1 MAPVTAHPRAQ
12 RRDSRQVAPVGPDQQ
27 LQLQAFTWTPVGP
40 NATGVQGKPRE
51 VPARLMS
58 QIKSP
63 RDDTKQSATL
73 ILHQRR
79 QLETHRIRIADT
91 PAAGLLRVD
100 AGCPS
105 GTEREEHPRGHHPHH
120 HTPWP
125 WHAAATPPS
134 VSTVDKNT
142 RPTKTVAGHLIIP
155 PSAGSA
161 CARLGVLPAVV
172 GVAHTPNP
180 W

>member
-1 MAPVTAHPRAQ
+1 VTAHPRAQ
-12 RRDSRQVAPVGPDQQ
+12 RRRLPAVTPVGPEQRWQ
-27 LQLQAFTWTPVGP
+27 LQGFTWTPFGP

-51 VPARLMS
+51 ALARLMS
-58 QIKSP
+58 QIRSP
-63 RDDTKQSATL
+63 GDDTKQSATL
-73 ILHQRR
+73 VLHQRR
-79 QLETHRIRIADT
+79 QLGTRRGRITDT
-91 PAAGLLRVD
+91 SAAGLLRME

-105 GTEREEHPRGHHPHH
+105 KTEREEHPRGHHPHH
-120 HTPWP
+120 HAPWS
-125 WHAAATPPS
+125 WHAAATLIS
-134 VSTVDKNT
+134 VSAVEKNT
-142 RPTKTVAGHLIIP
+142 RPAKTVAGHLITP

>member
-79 QLETHRIRIADT
+79 QQGTCGIRMAETS
-91 PAAGLLRVD
+91 AAGLLRVD

-105 GTEREEHPRGHHPHH
+105 GTEREERPKGHHPHH

-125 WHAAATPPS
+125 WHAAATPLS
-134 VSTVDKNT
+134 VSTVEKNT

-161 CARLGVLPAVV
+161 CACLGVLPAVV